1 MFSALGTNQNSVDK
15 NFIFIDG
22 IKMVPTQMEFEDKDW
37 IYLDQDNVSL
47 LVVVNAVINLWVP

>member
-22 IKMVPTQMEFEDKDW
+22 IKMDLTQMEFEDKDW